1 MIKNFPSDEEL
12 IDEEEIDYDDEED
25 LGSEEEEEVSDID
38 DTDLM
43 KRLEAKYGK
52 ISGEN
57 SEDDDDPDA
66 DWTSNLGD
74 KLLTNFIN
82 FSTLLRFRFLNFMLH
97 SFHFYVVIN

>member
-1 MIKNFPSDEEL
+1 L
-12 IDEEEIDYDDEED
+12 IDEEEIDYDEEEELASDEEEED
-25 LGSEEEEEVSDID
+25 LGSDID

-66 DWTSNLGD
+66 WTSNYDDGQ
-74 KLLTNFIN
+74 LTIFFNTFHSSLIP
-82 FSTLLRFRFLNFMLH
+82 FSLFECFAH
-97 SFHFYVVIN
+97 QSC